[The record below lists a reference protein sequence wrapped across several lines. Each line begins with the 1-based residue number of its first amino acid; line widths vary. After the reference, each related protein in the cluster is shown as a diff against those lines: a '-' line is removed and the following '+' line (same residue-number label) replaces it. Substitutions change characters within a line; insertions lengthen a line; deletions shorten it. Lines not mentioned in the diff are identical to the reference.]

1 MLKNNLQHIKK
12 LLFLIIGIILLN
24 IVSSYIYK
32 RFDLTQDN
40 RYTLSEAAIK
50 TIETAD
56 APILVDVFLE
66 GNFPPEFKRLQMETK
81 QLLEEFSASNSNIRY
96 EFINPLENEE
106 DADAIR
112 DQFAQFGLIPA
123 QVEVKQNGKV
133 STEQI
138 YPWAL
143 AYYNSKTVKIPLLK
157 NQLGIT
163 SEERVTNS
171 IQNLEYAFADGFNKL
186 LNPKKRKV
194 AVIKGN
200 GEMEDKFVADFF
212 KSLQDYYYIAP
223 FTLDSISV
231 TPKRTLEQLK
241 TFDLIVVADPKEA
254 FNDSEKYALDQYVMK
269 GGASLWLL
277 NSIDIK
283 QDSLSGKTY
292 AFPRNINM
300 TDFFFKY
307 GLRINANVI
316 KDVYSAPIML
326 ASGNERDAQYSR
338 YPWLYSPLSASNNNH
353 PIVTNIEAVKFD
365 YTSSI
370 DTLPNSIS
378 KTILLSSSPITKSV
392 GMPLEID
399 INQEVTENLKIVNE
413 GPSPT
418 DFNSGELPLAILL
431 EGEFSS
437 VFSNRLKPF
446 KLKND
451 LSFSVETKMV
461 VISDESIIRNQFQGN
476 RPLELGFDKWTNSF
490 YGNKD
495 FLLNTVNY
503 LLDDSGL
510 INIRTKEISIPFLDL
525 QKTTKKRTQ
534 WQIVNILLPLLL
546 LAIFGLIFN
555 YIRKRKYSKF
565 C

>member
-1 MLKNNLQHIKK
+1 MLKNNIQHIKK
-12 LLFLIIGIILLN
+12 LLFLVLGIILLN
-24 IVSSYIYK
+24 IAGSYFYK
-32 RFDLTQDN
+32 RFDLTQDK
-40 RYTLSEAAIK
+40 RYTLSEAAKK
-50 TIETAD
+50 TVETID
-56 APILVDVFLE
+56 APLIVDVFLE
-66 GNFPPEFKRLQMETK
+66 GNFPPEFKRLQTETK
-81 QLLEEFSASNSNIRY
+81 QLLEEFSASNSKIRY

-106 DADAIR
+106 NADAIR
-112 DQFAQFGLIPA
+112 EQFVQFGLMPA

-133 STEQI
+133 STEQV

-143 AYYNSKTVKIPLLK
+143 VYYNGKTVKIPLLK
-157 NQLGIT
+157 NQLGTT
-163 SEERVTNS
+163 SEERVSNS

-186 LNPKKRKV
+186 VHPKKRKV

-200 GEMEDKFVADFF
+200 GELEDKFVADFF
-212 KSLQDYYYIAP
+212 KTLQEYYFIAP

-241 TFDLIVVADPKEA
+241 SFDLIVVADPSEA
-254 FNDSEKYALDQYVMK
+254 FNDSEKYALDQYTMN

-283 QDSLSGKTY
+283 VDSLSENTF

-307 GLRINANVI
+307 GLRINPNVV

-326 ASGNERDAQYSR
+326 ATGNDRDAQYSK
-338 YPWLYSPLSASNNNH
+338 YPWLFSPLSASGNNH

-365 YTSSI
+365 YASSI
-370 DTLPNSIS
+370 DTLPNNLK
-378 KTILLSSSPITKSV
+378 KTILLSSSPISKSI

-399 INQEVTENLKIVNE
+399 INKEVTNGLKIVNE
-413 GPSPT
+413 GPDPT
-418 DFNSGELPLAILL
+418 EFNSGELPLAVLL

-437 VFSNRLKPF
+437 VFANRIKPF
-446 KLKND
+446 KLNND
-451 LSFSVETKMV
+451 LSSSKETKMV
-461 VISDESIIRNQFQGN
+461 VISDESIIKNQFQGN
-476 RPLELGFDKWTNSF
+476 RPIELGYDKWTNSF
-490 YGNKD
+490 YGNKE

-525 QKTTKKRTQ
+525 QKTTEKRTQ
-534 WQIVNILLPLLL
+534 WQLLNILLPLVLL
-546 LAIFGLIFN
+546 IIFGFIFN

>member
-1 MLKNNLQHIKK
+1 MFKNLQHIKK
-12 LLFLIIGIILLN
+12 LLLLFIGIILLN
-24 IVSSYIYK
+24 IAGNYFYK
-32 RFDLTQDN
+32 RFDLTQDK

-50 TIETAD
+50 TIESAD

-66 GNFPPEFKRLQMETK
+66 GDFPPEFKRLQIETK
-81 QLLEEFSASNSNIRY
+81 QLLEEFSAANHNIRY

-106 DADAIR
+106 EADAIR
-112 DQFAQFGLIPA
+112 DQFVQFGLIPA

-133 STEQI
+133 STEQV

-143 AYYNSKTVKIPLLK
+143 AYYNGKTVKIPLLK
-157 NQLGIT
+157 NQLGTT

-186 LNPKKRKV
+186 VHPKKRKV

-200 GEMEDKFVADFF
+200 SEMEDKFVADFF
-212 KSLQDYYYIAP
+212 KTLQEYYYIAP

-231 TPKRTLEQLK
+231 SPKRTLDQLK

-254 FNDSEKYALDQYVMK
+254 FNDSEKYALDQYTMN

-283 QDSLSGKTY
+283 IDSLSNNSF
-292 AFPRNINM
+292 AFPRDINM

-307 GLRINANVI
+307 GLRINNKIV

-338 YPWLYSPLSASNNNH
+338 YPWLFSPLSSSGNNH

-365 YTSSI
+365 YASSI
-370 DTLPNSIS
+370 DTLTNNVK

-392 GMPLEID
+392 GMPIEID
-399 INQEVTENLKIVNE
+399 INKEVTKGLKIVNE
-413 GPSPT
+413 GPDPNEFS
-418 DFNSGELPLAILL
+418 SGELPLAVLL

-437 VFSNRLKPF
+437 VYANRIKPF
-446 KLKND
+446 KLQND
-451 LSFSVETKMV
+451 LSSSSKTKMV
-461 VISDESIIRNQFQGN
+461 VVSDESIIKNQFQGN
-476 RPLELGFDKWTNSF
+476 RPIELGYDKWTNSF
-490 YGNKD
+490 YGNKE

-525 QKTTKKRTQ
+525 QKTTEKRSQ
-534 WQIVNILLPLLL
+534 WQILNILLPLVL
-546 LAIFGLIFN
+546 LAIFGVVFKI
-555 YIRKRKYSKF
+555 IRKRKYSR
-565 C
+565 

>member
-378 KTILLSSSPITKSV
+378 KTILLSSSSITKSV